1 MSRKKTVQTVQ
12 FGSSTFAVPASVK
25 LADLLVLVGLQAIR
39 STYHSDPWKSFE
51 YLDDES
57 LHSIT
62 IGTKTVYEDSAAAE
76 SAKKDYALGR
86 EMARELERVDE

>member
-1 MSRKKTVQTVQ
+1 MTQKTVQTVQ
-12 FGSSTFAVPASVK
+12 IGSTTFAVPSTVK

-39 STYHSDPWKSFE
+39 SSYHSEPWKVFE

-57 LHSIT
+57 TQLT

-76 SAKKDYALGR
+76 NAKKAFALEHEKKR
-86 EMARELERVDE
+86 EVLTLGD